1 MKMTDQ
7 RLRAMLVA
15 TLRSY
20 GYVVTAIDDAGI
32 AGADRT
38 DNTIALTWR
47 EVEEITLR
55 LLIGRPD
62 VSIASE
68 ANEVQCRP
76 RSIDG

>member
-1 MKMTDQ
+1 MTMTDQ

-20 GYVVTAIDDAGI
+20 GYVVTAIDDSGI

-47 EVEEITLR
+47 EVEELTLN
-55 LLIGRPD
+55 LLIGRPNA
-62 VSIASE
+62 SIASDS
-68 ANEVQCRP
+68 V
-76 RSIDG
+76 